1 MDDRFEDLVNLYLDK
16 EIGRQELDELK
27 RAIKDNL
34 VRRQQFERACKLHQA
49 ARKALAERSSQGEH
63 KPRGGVVAS
72 ASSSRLPSPQKRHAS
87 LDAAHAQAHVNARV
101 PTMVAR
107 QEKEGAAASIS
118 IKTASKKGKSAAGRS
133 GSTQKMHRRSQAVLF
148 WSSVIGIA
156 ATVLFMLNPAA
167 RNPDAPMPVDATPH
181 YNFGSNAQ
189 DGGAAGLSPMP
200 AEDAIRARV
209 YASALAEGTVS
220 QSFLMEGM
228 GEATP
233 NGGGASHSTLY
244 SNSRILLGSS
254 SWAGE
259 KWDLGP
265 APASTSLA
273 PSLAPQPPLLEQ
285 SFPPA
290 GSGNMAPTMDVGR
303 SGKDLSNHPLNN
315 RTGP

>member
-1 MDDRFEDLVNLYLDK
+1 M
-16 EIGRQELDELK
+16 
-27 RAIKDNL
+27 A
-34 VRRQQFERACKLHQA
+34 
-49 ARKALAERSSQGEH
+49 
-63 KPRGGVVAS
+63 
-72 ASSSRLPSPQKRHAS
+72 
-87 LDAAHAQAHVNARV
+87 
-101 PTMVAR
+101 AR

-118 IKTASKKGKSAAGRS
+118 IKAAGKKGKSATGRS
-133 GSTQKMHRRSQAVLF
+133 GSVQKVHGRSQAVLF
-148 WSSVIGIA
+148 WSSVICVA
-156 ATVLFMLNPAA
+156 AAVLFMLNPAA
-167 RNPDAPMPVDATPH
+167 RNTDAPMPVDATPH

-189 DGGAAGLSPMP
+189 DGGVAGLSPTP

-233 NGGGASHSTLY
+233 NGTVASHSTLY
-244 SNSRILLGSS
+244 SNSRILLGSN
-254 SWAGE
+254 SWPVE
-259 KWDLGP
+259 KWDLGQ
-265 APASTSLA
+265 ASASTSLA

-303 SGKDLSNHPLNN
+303 SGKELSTHPLNN